1 MPSPGGFRE
10 DPAGK
15 GRERQISDSSEKRL
29 AKRQKICYDKITIKS
44 CARDS
49 PFDRTATCFCKVP
62 KAERWAEKKQKAKAR
77 RTMGFFLRLFAEYFF
92 QEVLL

>member
-10 DPAGK
+10 DFAGK

-62 KAERWAEKKQKAKAR
+62 KAERWAKKTESKSPSDD
-77 RTMGFFLRLFAEYFF
+77 GLFLRLFAEYFF